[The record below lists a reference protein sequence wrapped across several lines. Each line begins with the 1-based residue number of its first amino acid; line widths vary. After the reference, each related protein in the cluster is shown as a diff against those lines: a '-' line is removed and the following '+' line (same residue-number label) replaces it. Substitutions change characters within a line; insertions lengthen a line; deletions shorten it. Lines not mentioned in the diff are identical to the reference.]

1 MLLCRVLLA
10 LWGSPEECTYVL
22 GGFVSF
28 CKLRPWAASRC
39 GPSAGSGTWHLPDTW
54 RGSRARWPDGSSL
67 GSGPPVGRAGCSV
80 HLVPDRLPAHP
91 VFPATVQEPGPLVRG
106 RCCGPWAGQEVAAGH
121 HGFEA
126 PSALRTGTRVGVSL
140 GNRLS
145 STHRSPPHGHTH
157 PCPRTP
163 RGPPAPGRPVGR
175 MRSTLRH
182 GPGSSRAVLSG
193 GLEPAASAL
202 SAEPALPLVAGGWHV
217 TRPRPHSAPERVPF
231 MLKARTCGRPDATG
245 DGNSD

>member
-1 MLLCRVLLA
+1 MGGLAFVLLCRVLLA
-10 LWGSPEECTYVL
+10 LWGSPGECTYVL

-121 HGFEA
+121 HGFKA
-126 PSALRTGTRVGVSL
+126 PSVLHPQVTASRPHTSLSTDPAWPPSTRTASWEDAF
-140 GNRLS
+140 
-145 STHRSPPHGHTH
+145 HT
-157 PCPRTP
+157 PSRA
-163 RGPPAPGRPVGR
+163 GLV
-175 MRSTLRH
+175 
-182 GPGSSRAVLSG
+182 SSRPERWPRASCVSPVRRARAPPG
-193 GLEPAASAL
+193 GGRVARHPAA
-202 SAEPALPLVAGGWHV
+202 PALCPGA
-217 TRPRPHSAPERVPF
+217 SSFYA
-231 MLKARTCGRPDATG
+231 
-245 DGNSD
+245 